1 MSTLFGIVLLV
12 LAGLVALVGIAVL
25 VIAIKLKRK

>member
-1 MSTLFGIVLLV
+1 MSTLFGIVLLL
-12 LAGLVALVGIAVL
+12 LAGAVTLVGIGVF